1 MTDEEFNALVARLEA
16 QARQYPR
23 SYQFRVLLL
32 ALLGN
37 AYLAA
42 ILLFIALL
50 LIASLASIMVLKALA
65 VKLILVVG
73 FFLWMLVKALWIRIP
88 PPDGMPVS
96 AVQAPKLFAMIAE
109 LRRQLGAP
117 PFHVVLVT
125 DDFNAGVVQAP
136 RLGIF
141 GWHRNYLLIGLPLM
155 KSLTA
160 EQFKAV
166 LAHEFGHLA
175 KGHGRLSN
183 WLYRQRLRWSRLLMA
198 LDANR
203 SKGGVLFKPFLNWF
217 APYFNA
223 YSFPL
228 ARANEYEADAT
239 SVRLTSSRA
248 AAEALT
254 SVNIVGSYLNERF
267 WPQLHKQADEI
278 PHPGFAPYSS
288 MGHQVVAGLDGT
300 STKAWLEQALARRTT
315 SEDTHPALA
324 DRLAAIRETPRLSPP
339 PSGWGADRL
348 LGDAL
353 GPITETFDRR
363 WQENILPSWEARH
376 RVVQEDRRR
385 LAELDARFQQG
396 NELPLQEAYDRARL
410 TESSGND
417 PQAALDQFRSLHQRA
432 PDDPA
437 ICFGLGERLLA
448 RDDDTG
454 VALIEQ
460 AMALDDDLTFRGC
473 EVLRDH
479 CWCRGQKE
487 QAHEWHHRLVQRTWL
502 QEAAAEER
510 SQVLVKEKLDRHGL
524 PESAIATMRT
534 QLQAIPGMRKAYLL
548 KKRLMHLPHRPCYVL
563 GFTVAG
569 TFRLYSKR
577 RVSEVLTEIHN
588 TVQVPGETLII
599 NVEGDNYR
607 FGRKFFW
614 MRGARIL

>member
-1 MTDEEFNALVARLEA
+1 MNDDEFNALVARLET
-16 QARQYPR
+16 QARKTPR
-23 SYQFRVLLL
+23 RYQFRVLLL

-42 ILLFIALL
+42 ILLLIAL

-65 VKLILVVG
+65 IKLIVVVG
-73 FFLWMLVKALWIRIP
+73 FFLWMLVKALWIRMP

-96 AVQAPKLFAMIAE
+96 VVQAPKLFAMIAE

-125 DDFNAGVVQAP
+125 DEFNAGVVQAP

-183 WLYRQRLRWSRLLMA
+183 WLYRQRLRWSRLLA
-198 LDANR
+198 TLDANR
-203 SKGGVLFKPFLNWF
+203 SKGGFLVKPFLNWF

-254 SVNIVGSYLNERF
+254 SVSIVGSYLNERF
-267 WPQLHKQADEI
+267 WPQLHKQADEM

-288 MGHQVVAGLDGT
+288 MGHHVVTGLDGV
-300 STKAWLEQALARRTT
+300 STKAWLEQALACRTT

-353 GPITETFDRR
+353 GPITTAFDQR
-363 WQENILPSWEARH
+363 WQESVLPSWEARH

-385 LAELDARFQQG
+385 LAELDARFEQG
-396 NELPLQEAYDRARL
+396 NELSLQEAYVRARL

-432 PDDPA
+432 PADA
-437 ICFGLGERLLA
+437 AVCFGLGERLLA
-448 RDDDTG
+448 GGDETG
-454 VALIEQ
+454 FALIEQ
-460 AMALDDDLTFRGC
+460 AMVLDEDLTFSGC
-473 EVLRDH
+473 EILRDH

-487 QAHEWHHRLVQRTWL
+487 QAHEWHHRLVQRTRL

-510 SQVLVKEKLDRHGL
+510 SQLLIKEKLDRHGL
-524 PESAIATMRT
+524 PEAVIATMRT
-534 QLQAIPGMRKAYLL
+534 QLQAIPGVRKAYFL
-548 KKRLMHLPHRPCYVL
+548 KKRVVHFPHRPCYVL
-563 GFTVAG
+563 GFTNGGA
-569 TFRLYSKR
+569 FRLYNKR
-577 RVSEVLTEIHN
+577 RVSEALAEIKN
-588 TVQVPGETLII
+588 TVQLPGETLIL
-599 NVEGDNYR
+599 NVEGKNYR